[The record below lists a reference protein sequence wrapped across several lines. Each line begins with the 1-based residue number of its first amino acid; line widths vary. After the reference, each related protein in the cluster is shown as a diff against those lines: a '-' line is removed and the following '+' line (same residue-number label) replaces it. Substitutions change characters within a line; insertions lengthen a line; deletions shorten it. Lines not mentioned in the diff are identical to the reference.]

1 MAKLSVH
8 HLALAGPLDAALP
21 VEPAPAL
28 EVGQSLPLARGP
40 NLYLAGLPGS
50 ARAPRPVNA
59 PGIAHVCVQALD
71 GAATRAALQAGGAAF
86 LSPPVALGT
95 GYLYAYGHDSA
106 GRLFEL
112 ETAPFLPAS
121 PRAWFGHVAFVSHD
135 GERLAAFYGALL
147 DAPVAPGVRFRGRRF
162 DQVAGLDRLDLEGWW
177 VRADGFTL
185 EVWHYHAP
193 SAPVADSPAWYPHLG
208 LETDALD
215 AALDR
220 LESLGGARGPVL
232 TGADGRSAQAQDPD
246 GNRLLLIELAAGAQ
260 DRGVAALGHR
270 DALRRVAA
278 AQAAQAAQ
286 S

>member
-28 EVGQSLPLARGP
+28 DVGQPLPLARGP
-40 NLYLAGLPGS
+40 NLYLSGLPGP
-50 ARAPRPVNA
+50 ARDPRPVHA
-59 PGIAHVCVQALD
+59 PGIAHLCVQAHD
-71 GAATRAALQAGGAAF
+71 GAATRAALEAGGATF

-95 GYLYAYGHDSA
+95 GYLYAYGHDAA

-112 ETAPFLPAS
+112 ETAPFLPDT
-121 PRAWFGHVAFVSHD
+121 PPAWFGHVAFVSRD

-147 DAPVAPGVRFRGRRF
+147 GAPTGAGARFRGRRF
-162 DQVAGLDRLDLEGWW
+162 DQVAGLDGLDLEGWW
-177 VRADGFTL
+177 VRGDGFTL

-193 SAPVADSPAWYPHLG
+193 PAPTADSASWYPHLG

-220 LESLGGARGPVL
+220 ITALGGTRGPVL
-232 TGADGRSAQAQDPD
+232 AGPDGRSARAQDPD
-246 GNRLLLIELAAGAQ
+246 GNGLLLIELAPGAQ
-260 DRGVAALGHR
+260 DRSIAALRHR
-270 DALRRVAA
+270 DALRRVAD
-278 AQAAQAAQ
+278 AQAAAH
-286 S
+286 